1 MLTKYVGKFMTAP
14 ISFTADN
21 HLTASAEGWD
31 IFETDSGELQLQR
44 VDEQNIFANDDT
56 AWEHVITQA
65 VAGSTFHQHT
75 VAYLKQA
82 SPSEYANFVKDAKVK
97 DEGDKAALLLDSGEA
112 IPFPSKDDATA
123 ALAHYR
129 KALSFDS

>member
-1 MLTKYVGKFMTAP
+1 MTNQTT
-14 ISFTADN
+14 FTADN

-97 DEGDKAALLLDSGEA
+97 EEDGNVVLLIDSGA
-112 IPFPSKDDATA
+112 TIPFPSKDEATA